1 MKNSV
6 YDSSKKFSISQN
18 IRDVIHNPKLIWTI
32 SIIDLKLKYK
42 KSILGP
48 LWSLLN
54 PLFTSLIV
62 FFVFGRIFT
71 GYLPGDGSY
80 FFMVFSGFTL
90 LIFLIQGI
98 PNTANAMNSYL
109 PVVLNYRLN
118 PLIAAQALGLA
129 QALSFLIA
137 SSAVVLTGIL
147 FTEGIS
153 ARVFLIPLFIF
164 FCSLFIS
171 GISMILFHYYRRFDD
186 AAYLFN
192 VLIMIITYLSPFFYP
207 IDALGN
213 RTRLL
218 VELNPMTS
226 FILTYRWL
234 IESNSHIDIINIL
247 VVVFGSIVLYVMGLF
262 HMRCKWNETVML

>member
-1 MKNSV
+1 MNNF

-18 IRDVIHNPKLIWTI
+18 LRDVINNPKLIWTI

-54 PLFTSLIV
+54 PLLTSLIV
-62 FFVFGRIFT
+62 FFVFGRVFT
-71 GYLPGDGSY
+71 GYLPGDNSY

-90 LIFLIQGI
+90 LMFLIQGI
-98 PNTANAMNSYL
+98 PNTANSMNSYL

-137 SSAVVLTGIL
+137 TFAVVFTGVF

-153 ARVFLIPLFIF
+153 VRILLLPLFLF

-192 VLIMIITYLSPFFYP
+192 VLIMVITYLSPFFYP
-207 IDALGN
+207 IEALGN

-218 VELNPMTS
+218 VELNPFTS
-226 FILTYRWL
+226 FIFTYRWL
-234 IESNSHIDIINIL
+234 IESNAQIEIINIL
-247 VVVFGSIVLYVMGLF
+247 VVALGSTLLYLMGLF
-262 HMRCKWNETVML
+262 HMRHKWNETVML